1 MKKTIIVCSA
11 LLLALAVCAYVVIKT
26 NPQKTQAIGSFL
38 RGESARIYPELL
50 DLGSF
55 DPGEET
61 EAVFHFQ
68 NLSSSAVKVVGGNS
82 SCSCALPRDLP
93 IEVPAGATVDLK
105 VEVKIPKYHPTYGQE
120 VEFISSENNRFVMRR
135 VKIVATIPNH
145 LEEPLAIEES
155 GDEPPKENVLP
166 ALAFAT
172 DGEEEEEDDPNEA
185 APQDSDDSSR
195 D

>member
-1 MKKTIIVCSA
+1 M
-11 LLLALAVCAYVVIKT
+11 
-26 NPQKTQAIGSFL
+26 G
-38 RGESARIYPELL
+38 
-50 DLGSF
+50 
-55 DPGEET
+55 
-61 EAVFHFQ
+61 
-68 NLSSSAVKVVGGNS
+68 
-82 SCSCALPRDLP
+82 
-93 IEVPAGATVDLK
+93 
-105 VEVKIPKYHPTYGQE
+105 
-120 VEFISSENNRFVMRR
+120 R
-135 VKIVATIPNH
+135 VKIVATIPNP